1 MIKQNFKKAAMFGLD
16 ARIALAIFGALSVIS
31 GAALYSA
38 IQQAKVTSIVT
49 ELEEMSKAYQAYVL
63 DVGAELEGRTVPAAS
78 DIALKTAELLYSIK
92 PGWNGPYLPFS
103 TDSMDATNYQHV
115 LNSSKYETIFFI
127 RTVDD
132 NSFGN
137 YAGGGSQSTCVGN
150 NTSCS
155 IFVGLNNVGSI
166 ELAKAIDIM
175 VDGTEGADVGKL
187 RVRNHAT
194 TKYAVY
200 YNIMPS
206 LNQND

>member
-1 MIKQNFKKAAMFGLD
+1 MNKQNFKKAAMFGLD

-38 IQQAKVTSIVT
+38 IQQAKVTSIVA

-63 DVGAELEGRTVPAAS
+63 DVGSELEGRTAPVAS
-78 DIALKTAELLYSIK
+78 DIALQTAELLSSTK
-92 PGWNGPYLPFS
+92 AGWNGPYLPFS
-103 TDSMDATNYQHV
+103 TDDMNAANPQHV
-115 LNSSKYETIFFI
+115 LDSEKYETIFII

-132 NSFGN
+132 SSFGN
-137 YAGGGSQSTCVGN
+137 YTTGGSQTTCVGN

-155 IFVGLNNVGSI
+155 IFIGLNNVGSI
-166 ELAKAIDIM
+166 ELAKAIDVM
-175 VDGTEGADVGKL
+175 VDGAEGADSGRL

-200 YNIMPS
+200 YQVMPS